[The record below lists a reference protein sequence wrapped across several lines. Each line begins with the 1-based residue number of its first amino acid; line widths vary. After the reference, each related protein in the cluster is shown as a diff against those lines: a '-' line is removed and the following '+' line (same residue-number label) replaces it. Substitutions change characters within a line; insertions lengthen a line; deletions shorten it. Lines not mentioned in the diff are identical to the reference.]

1 MAKDKLPQKA
11 PKNKGPQE
19 SISKRQSL
27 NAGKE
32 RPVSQGLP
40 GHEQDPKRR
49 LGNFTG
55 TGEHARQG
63 GRQAGLIGQSRKKQ
77 HHD

>member
-1 MAKDKLPQKA
+1 MPIMATDKRTQGSK
-11 PKNKGPQE
+11 KND
-19 SISKRQSL
+19 SKRRSL
-27 NAGKE
+27 KTNGE
-32 RPVSQGLP
+32 RPAEQGLP

-63 GRQAGLIGQSRKKQ
+63 GREARG
-77 HHD
+77 

>member
-1 MAKDKLPQKA
+1 MPKQSKQDRLKA
-11 PKNKGPQE
+11 EQVKPEPVK
-19 SISKRQSL
+19 SKKQRSL
-27 NAGKE
+27 NAQPE

-63 GRQAGLIGQSRKKQ
+63 GRHNK
-77 HHD
+77 

>member
-1 MAKDKLPQKA
+1 MSKQ
-11 PKNKGPQE
+11 NKKPE
-19 SISKRQSL
+19 SMKPTPVEGKKQRSI
-27 NAGKE
+27 NAQPE

-63 GRQAGLIGQSRKKQ
+63 GRRNGGAGKSMK
-77 HHD
+77 